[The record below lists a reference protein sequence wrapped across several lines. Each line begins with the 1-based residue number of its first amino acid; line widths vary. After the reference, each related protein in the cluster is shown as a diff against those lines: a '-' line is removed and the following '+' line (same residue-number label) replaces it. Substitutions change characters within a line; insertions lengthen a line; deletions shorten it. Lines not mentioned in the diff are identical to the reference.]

1 VSAEDAVAQMEA
13 HHAEVGAYL
22 LGLWGFPNSIVE
34 AVAFHESPSKAMS
47 EGLSLPALL
56 HIADRLVHQRN
67 SQGSA
72 PVRELEPGLLD
83 ALGLA
88 DRWPV
93 WLAEL
98 DSAETAQKPP

>member
-1 VSAEDAVAQMEA
+1 MEA

-34 AVAFHESPSKAMS
+34 AVAFHELPSKAMA
-47 EGLSLPALL
+47 EGLSVPALL

-67 SQGSA
+67 SQSSA
-72 PVRELEPGLLD
+72 SVRELEPGLLD

-98 DSAETAQKPP
+98 DSPDSAQKPP

>member
-1 VSAEDAVAQMEA
+1 MA
-13 HHAEVGAYL
+13 
-22 LGLWGFPNSIVE
+22 
-34 AVAFHESPSKAMS
+34 
-47 EGLSLPALL
+47 EGLSVPALL

-67 SQGSA
+67 SQSSA
-72 PVRELEPGLLD
+72 AVRELEPGLLE

-98 DSAETAQKPP
+98 NSLDSAEKPS